1 MRAKIKKNLCIITA
15 ASLILGGIHSP
26 VSAKELD
33 MVQQGVERLQSESVP
48 FSEENGVT
56 VSTQDEFM
64 AALQQ
69 HKSPIT
75 VNAQITIGKD
85 ADTDG
90 SMLPVKIPGN
100 TVIRGTENGILNS
113 RSPVQLEGD
122 VCFQDIKLT
131 FSSSNALGSVPHREI
146 FLAGHSL
153 TFDNVKTFLEGG
165 SLGALGGTEKEL
177 LPTVYAGGYANTQI
191 GQNASLIV
199 RNSNSE
205 TMFQAVYMGHE
216 AESDNKVPY
225 RGTAEVNLDTRVIV
239 RGRVDTSKNIRAEIN
254 IAGGVNDYAK
264 TEEYYGNEN
273 TTLTL
278 SQSMIDGAVVEGVGN
293 IVVADKGCLTS
304 TTDTYGNVT
313 LQRGG
318 CLDVNGVSD
327 VFISGNF
334 TGVSDP
340 QEERGILVV
349 KQEGIVTIGG
359 KVTGTTQFQTQS
371 RLFPGSFHRD
381 WPYISVNAENASI
394 HNFVLSQKSID
405 AGYKLNYNEGNW
417 TVGSAGE
424 EDTKKIG
431 EIKIVSAPSEVNL
444 SKIMET
450 QDGTV
455 PDENV
460 YFEIIW
466 KDTDGNEISA
476 EEAEELALY
485 EMDYIFKIKSEYW
498 ESDAPDIQEKTD
510 WNNAITLMTSPEHPG
525 KYFLQAH
532 DGAKTG
538 DYTFLFC
545 SEYYID
551 DLNTVGDV
559 KGLKDLIKAE
569 CKVSFLNRDPQ
580 QKPTPEPTKEPENPD
595 KPTVSPTIAPTVP
608 PTGTPEP
615 TKEPGNPDQP
625 TVPPTIA
632 PTEAPTG
639 TPEPTEEPGSP
650 DKPTVPPTIPPT
662 GTPEPTNE
670 PENPDKPTVPPTILP
685 TGTPEPTKEPEN
697 PDKPTVPPAITPTQ
711 VPDPTPP
718 AGGEAPVSTQSPLP
732 SLIPGG
738 MTEPTPAQ
746 TDNYQSAVVKVS
758 SKPVVY
764 TGKAQRPAVSVTDTA
779 GNVISSENYQL
790 SYQNNVNVGRASVTV
805 IFNGDSNTKIT
816 KFFDI
821 VPKNVKGFRLI
832 SKSKKF
838 LAKWKR
844 QGVQTTGYE
853 IQYATSKKFKKKT
866 SKTVTVKS
874 NKILSKKFSRKK
886 AGKRYYVRIR
896 TYKTVKT
903 DGKMKKFYSGWSK
916 VRSVK

>member
-1 MRAKIKKNLCIITA
+1 MRTKIKKNLCIITA
-15 ASLILGGIHSP
+15 ASLILGGIHRP
-26 VSAKELD
+26 VAAKEPD
-33 MVQQGVERLQSESVP
+33 IVRQGVERLQSESVP

-90 SMLPVKIPGN
+90 SMLPVKIPGD

-113 RSPVQLEGD
+113 RSPIQLEGD

-165 SLGALGGTEKEL
+165 SLGALGSTEKEL
-177 LPTVYAGGYANTQI
+177 LPTVYAGGYTNTQI
-191 GQNASLIV
+191 GENASLTV

-225 RGTAEVNLDTRVIV
+225 QGTAEVNLDTRAIV
-239 RGRVDTSKNIRAEIN
+239 RERVDTSKNSRAEIN

-381 WPYISVNAENASI
+381 WPYISANAENASI

-431 EIKIVSAPSEVNL
+431 EIKIVSSPSEVNL

-460 YFEIIW
+460 FFEIIW

-485 EMDYIFKIKSEYW
+485 EMDYIFKIKTEYW

-559 KGLKDLIKAE
+559 KELKDLIKAE
-569 CKVSFLNRDPQ
+569 CKVSFLDRDPE
-580 QKPTPEPTKEPENPD
+580 QKPTPEPTKEPDNPD
-595 KPTVSPTIAPTVP
+595 RPTVPPTIVPTIA

-615 TKEPGNPDQP
+615 TKEPDNPDRP

-632 PTEAPTG
+632 
-639 TPEPTEEPGSP
+639 
-650 DKPTVPPTIPPT
+650 
-662 GTPEPTNE
+662 
-670 PENPDKPTVPPTILP
+670 P
-685 TGTPEPTKEPEN
+685 TGTPEPTKEPDN
-697 PDKPTVPPAITPTQ
+697 PDRPTVPPTIAPTGTPEPTKEPDNPDRPTVPPTIPPTQ
-711 VPDPTPP
+711 IPDPTPP
-718 AGGEAPVSTQSPLP
+718 AGGGAPVSTQSPLP
-732 SLIPGG
+732 SLTPGG
-738 MTEPTPAQ
+738 MPEPTPDQ
-746 TDNYQSAVVKVS
+746 TDNYQAIVVKVS
-758 SKPVVY
+758 SKPRVY
-764 TGKAQRPAVSVTDTA
+764 TGKAQKPAVSVTDTA

-790 SYQNNVNVGRASVTV
+790 LYQNNVNVGRASVTV
-805 IFNGDSNTKIT
+805 IFNGDSSTKIT

-832 SKSKKF
+832 SKSKRF

-853 IQYATSKKFKKKT
+853 IQYSTSKKFKKKT
-866 SKTVTVKS
+866 TKTVTIKS
-874 NKILSKKFSRKK
+874 NKIVSKKFSRKK

-896 TYKTVKT
+896 TYKAVKIE
-903 DGKMKKFYSGWSK
+903 GKMKKFYSGWSK
-916 VRSVK
+916 VKSVK